1 MNYLIIRFPF
11 SSVNDE
17 QYMLAVC
24 LHNPVT
30 LQPVMDV
37 LNADS
42 QVFTPGLS
50 YTDGTDNIYNYTG
63 TLQGSVQ
70 VVDDERDDFYE
81 PIVASK
87 LSFNM
92 AYETFPEWLMQYCDM
107 RWASVI
113 LYKDNA
119 TNVELWRGYLV
130 AQSLNMTVV
139 RDKLACSMVA
149 VDEIGMA
156 KYMPLNKTLITG
168 MHTLL
173 IGVIMEM
180 FHNIHYYQGF
190 TLYGINGIGFD
201 RYYQLLGLTQ
211 SNAMLWHRNMALVND
226 DGDELD
232 DLPAEMIV
240 NLDRWLNDDKATWH
254 DVFDA
259 VFRYLGVTLCMG
271 GWQGLGANDAY
282 VLSCPTDGGS
292 IKQYSHYFGS
302 GSTEITGSQFAELVN
317 PFKIGGDLQVTV
329 EPNRYKSVTINSTPH
344 RWDSHAY
351 LTNEHY
357 KEIAPNKE
365 VKYEWGEMENHGAGP
380 FTRFAW
386 HKLKYI
392 KPDAQEAEFVEI
404 APCQDGEGYLMARSG
419 ELPCVDLTSC
429 EGKTEPDS
437 DVADTLDFITF
448 KEGCCCVKIG
458 QGETDGID
466 EDSQLNNYFL
476 IMNHNWGNMYA
487 GTSTTYHTMQT
498 LHLADTVWLTL
509 WPLGNDKPL
518 HPSESHYL
526 QMKLQVKFI
535 RENIPSGIDSNYGRI
550 TFLYLKAPD
559 AQTPNQIV
567 DWSTPAIIMPSDTSY
582 HDFAMEGILN
592 ASLNLW
598 YDLYFKA
605 YIHIGHFYYNGTTW
619 VHVASGETPPKC
631 DVTLW
636 NDTNEIS
643 SVTNIG
649 QRVIITKSY
658 YYTVGNPYR
667 GSNLVDRYTKQTKL
681 LTDLGQLSIPG
692 QELEGKL
699 EIQVLGQI
707 RLQAGTFDIKDNS
720 IPFVLIDGI
729 DINYTD
735 EAELIGKDIA
745 NKATVYMDYY
755 SQTKEEMVRDIEMA
769 SPSVPGFF
777 DNTLLYDGGKAIHN
791 LATVIAQ
798 GGSSARQPEQM
809 LASQLGQQYSD
820 GQCFVELSTP
830 IHYDD
835 NLHNVGF
842 VVKGLTEV
850 GGTFLPVKRT
860 FDYRMERLRVKL
872 QRVNV
877 ADSD

>member
-24 LHNPVT
+24 LHHPVS
-30 LQPVMDV
+30 LQSVMDV
-37 LNADS
+37 LNADN

-87 LSFNM
+87 LTFNM
-92 AYETFPEWLMQYCDM
+92 ACETFPEWLMQYCDM

-113 LYKDNA
+113 LYKDNEK
-119 TNVELWRGYLV
+119 NVELWRGYLV

-292 IKQYSHYFGS
+292 IKQYQYYFGS
-302 GSTEITGSQFAELVN
+302 GSTEITGTQFAELVN
-317 PFKIGGDLQVTV
+317 PFKIGGDLQVSV
-329 EPNRYKSVTINSTPH
+329 EPNRYKSVTVKSEPR
-344 RWDSHAY
+344 RWERHDY
-351 LTNEHY
+351 LTDAEY
-357 KEIAPNKE
+357 KPVDPDKA
-365 VKYEWGEMENHGAGP
+365 VRHEWGTTQDATNGP
-380 FTRFAW
+380 FDTYGW
-386 HKLKYI
+386 HKLVYI
-392 KPDAQEAEFVEI
+392 KPTTNEEKYVTLPD
-404 APCQDGEGYLMARSG
+404 CQDGEGYLMARNG
-419 ELPCVDLTSC
+419 ILPYDDLLSCVGMGQPT
-429 EGKTEPDS
+429 GA
-437 DVADTLDFITF
+437 VANSLDFITF
-448 KEGCCCVKIG
+448 KEGATCVKIG
-458 QGETDGID
+458 GGEIGGVD
-466 EDSQLNNYFL
+466 ENKHLVPFFIILNH
-476 IMNHNWGNMYA
+476 MWSNMWNLAPY
-487 GTSTTYHTMQT
+487 TMQSS
-498 LHLADTVWLTL
+498 HIADTPFLTFT
-509 WPLGNDKPL
+509 PFADNGPT
-518 HPSESHYL
+518 HPSERHYL
-526 QMKLQVKFI
+526 TLSMRVKFI
-535 RENIPSGIDSNYGRI
+535 RENMSIGA
-550 TFLYLKAPD
+550 KADGSPLHWLWFASPGVGHTMRVLDWQSPAILMPCEESEYPD
-559 AQTPNQIV
+559 FEDPASIYTGNVSAWNQIYFTARLRV
-567 DWSTPAIIMPSDTSY
+567 GDHYWNGSAWVTTPAT
-582 HDFAMEGILN
+582 
-592 ASLNLW
+592 
-598 YDLYFKA
+598 
-605 YIHIGHFYYNGTTW
+605 
-619 VHVASGETPPKC
+619 C
-631 DVTLW
+631 DIRLW
-636 NDTNEIS
+636 NSTSE
-643 SVTNIG
+643 VTEVDKYGI
-649 QRVIITKSY
+649 RTIETKNY
-658 YYTVGNPYR
+658 YYTFGSPYAGNTSVDKMTDPKM
-667 GSNLVDRYTKQTKL
+667 LVDCRGVSLPNAPLQ
-681 LTDLGQLSIPG
+681 GQL
-692 QELEGKL
+692 KL
-699 EIQVLGQI
+699 EILGQI
-707 RLQAGTFDIKDNS
+707 RFQNTIPGSQGVANS
-720 IPFVLIDGI
+720 VPFILIDNV
-729 DINYTD
+729 DIGWTD
-735 EAELIGKDIA
+735 AAEIMGENIV
-745 NKATVYMDYY
+745 NKQTVFMDYY
-755 SQTKEEMVRDIEMA
+755 SETKEDMERELEMA
-769 SPSVPGFF
+769 SPTVDGFF
-777 DNTLLYDGGKAIHN
+777 DNTLVFDGGKVIHN
-791 LATVIAQ
+791 VATVVAQ
-798 GGSSARQPEQM
+798 GGSTDRQPEQM

-850 GGTFLPVKRT
+850 AGTFLPVKRT
-860 FDYRMERLRVKL
+860 FDYRMERMRVKL

-877 ADSD
+877 AASD

>member
-50 YTDGTDNIYNYTG
+50 YTDGSDNIYNYTG

-87 LSFNM
+87 LTFNL
-92 AYETFPEWLMQYCDM
+92 ACETFPEWLMQYCDM

-190 TLYGINGIGFD
+190 TLYGINGIGFE

-292 IKQYSHYFGS
+292 IKQYQYYFGS

-317 PFKIGGDLQVTV
+317 PFKIGGDLQVSV
-329 EPNRYKSVTINSTPH
+329 EPNRYKSVTVKSEPR
-344 RWDSHAY
+344 RWERHDY
-351 LTNEHY
+351 LTEAEY
-357 KEIAPNKE
+357 KPVDPDKA
-365 VKYEWGEMENHGAGP
+365 VRHEWGTTQDATNGP
-380 FTRFAW
+380 FDTYGW
-386 HKLKYI
+386 HKLVYI
-392 KPDAQEAEFVEI
+392 KPTTNEEKYVTLPD
-404 APCQDGEGYLMARSG
+404 CQDGEGYLMARNG
-419 ELPCVDLTSC
+419 ILPYDDLLSC
-429 EGKTEPDS
+429 EGMGQPTS
-437 DVADTLDFITF
+437 AVADSLDFITF
-448 KEGCCCVKIG
+448 KEGATCVKIG
-458 QGETDGID
+458 GGEIGGVD
-466 EDSQLNNYFL
+466 ENKHLVPFFL
-476 IMNHNWGNMYA
+476 ILNHMWSNMWNLTPY
-487 GTSTTYHTMQT
+487 TMQSS
-498 LHLADTVWLTL
+498 HIADTPFLTFT
-509 WPLGNDKPL
+509 PFADNGPT
-518 HPSESHYL
+518 HPSERHYL
-526 QMKLQVKFI
+526 TLSMRVKFI
-535 RENIPSGIDSNYGRI
+535 RENMSIGAKSDGSPLQWLWFASPGPGHTMRVLDWQSPAILMPCEESEY
-550 TFLYLKAPD
+550 PD
-559 AQTPNQIV
+559 FEDPTSIYTGNVAAWNQIYFTARLRV
-567 DWSTPAIIMPSDTSY
+567 GDHFWNGSAWVTTPAT
-582 HDFAMEGILN
+582 
-592 ASLNLW
+592 
-598 YDLYFKA
+598 
-605 YIHIGHFYYNGTTW
+605 
-619 VHVASGETPPKC
+619 C
-631 DVTLW
+631 DIRLW
-636 NDTNEIS
+636 NTTSE
-643 SVTNIG
+643 VTEVDKYGI
-649 QRVIITKSY
+649 RTIETKNY
-658 YYTVGNPYR
+658 YYTFGSPYAGNTSVDKMTDPKM
-667 GSNLVDRYTKQTKL
+667 LVDCRGVSLPNAPLQ
-681 LTDLGQLSIPG
+681 GQL
-692 QELEGKL
+692 KL
-699 EIQVLGQI
+699 EILGQI
-707 RLQAGTFDIKDNS
+707 RFQNTIPGAQGVANS
-720 IPFVLIDGI
+720 VPFILIDNVAIGW
-729 DINYTD
+729 TD
-735 EAELIGKDIA
+735 AAEIMGENIV
-745 NKATVYMDYY
+745 NERTVFMDYY
-755 SQTKEEMVRDIEMA
+755 SETKEEMERELEMA
-769 SPSVPGFF
+769 SPVVDGFF
-777 DNTLLYDGGKAIHN
+777 DNTMVFDGGKVIHN
-791 LATVIAQ
+791 VATVIAQ
-798 GGSSARQPEQM
+798 GGSTARQPEQM
-809 LASQLGQQYSD
+809 LATQLAQQYSD

-860 FDYRMERLRVKL
+860 FDYRMERMRVKL
-872 QRVNV
+872 QRVNI
-877 ADSD
+877 AASD

>member
-17 QYMLAVC
+17 QYMLAIC
-24 LHNPVT
+24 LHHPVS

-63 TLQGSVQ
+63 TLQGSV
-70 VVDDERDDFYE
+70 VVADDERADFYE

-92 AYETFPEWLMQYCDM
+92 ACETFPEWVMPFCDL
-107 RWASVI
+107 RWAHVI

-156 KYMPLNKTLITG
+156 KYMPLNQNLASNI
-168 MHTLL
+168 HSLHIATLL
-173 IGVIMEM
+173 E
-180 FHNIHYYQGF
+180 FYYYIHYFKGF
-190 TLYGINGIGFD
+190 GFNGLNGIGFD
-201 RYYQLLGLTQ
+201 RYYQLLGLTPT
-211 SNAMLWHRNMALVND
+211 NRMLWHRNIALVND

-232 DLPAEMIV
+232 NIPSETLV
-240 NLDRWLNDDKATWH
+240 NLDKWLNDDKATWH

-259 VFRYLGVTLCMG
+259 VLRYLGVTLCVG
-271 GWQGLGANDAY
+271 SWHGLAANDAY
-282 VLSCPTDGGS
+282 VLSCPTDGGG
-292 IKQYSHYFGS
+292 IKQYEYYFGS
-302 GSTEITGSQFAELVN
+302 GSTEVTGSQFAELAN

-351 LTNEHY
+351 LTNDHY
-357 KEIAPNKE
+357 KEIDQSKE
-365 VKYEWGEMENHGAGP
+365 VKYEWGEMKNHGTGP
-380 FTRFAW
+380 FTQFAW

-466 EDSQLNNYFL
+466 EDAQLTNYFL
-476 IMNHNWGNMYA
+476 VMNHNWGNMYA

-509 WPLGNDKPL
+509 WPLGNDEPR

-526 QMKLQVKFI
+526 QMKMHVKFI

-550 TFLYLKAPD
+550 TFLYLKAPN
-559 AQTPNQIV
+559 AQTPNQSV

-582 HDFAMEGILN
+582 HDFATEGILN

-605 YIHIGHFYYNGTTW
+605 YIHIGDFYYNGTTW

-667 GSNLVDRYTKQTKL
+667 GSNLVDRYTNQTKL

-707 RLQAGTFDIKDNS
+707 RLQHGSFDIKNNS

-735 EAELIGKDIA
+735 EAEMIGKDIA
-745 NKATVYMDYY
+745 NKATVYMDRY

-777 DNTLLYDGGKAIHN
+777 DNSLLYSGGKAVHN

-798 GGSSARQPEQM
+798 GGSTARQPEQM
-809 LASQLGQQYSD
+809 LATQLAQQYSD

-830 IHYDD
+830 IHFDD

-860 FDYRMERLRVKL
+860 FDYRMERMRVKL

-877 ADSD
+877 ASSD

>member
-24 LHNPVT
+24 LHHPVT

-50 YTDGTDNIYNYTG
+50 YTDGPDTIYNYTG

-87 LSFNM
+87 LTFNM
-92 AYETFPEWLMQYCDM
+92 ACETFPEWLMQYCDM

-156 KYMPLNKTLITG
+156 KYMPLNKTMPG
-168 MHTLL
+168 NNHTLHL
-173 IGVIMEM
+173 ATLME
-180 FHNIHYYQGF
+180 FYYYIHYFIGF
-190 TLYGINGIGFD
+190 TLYGANGIGFD
-201 RYYQLLGLTQ
+201 RYYQLLGLTPT
-211 SNAMLWHRNMALVND
+211 NKMLWHRNMALVND
-226 DGDELD
+226 DDDEID
-232 DLPAEMIV
+232 NIPSETIV

-271 GWQGLGANDAY
+271 GWQGLAANDAY
-282 VLSCPTDGGS
+282 LLSCPTDGGS
-292 IKQYSHYFGS
+292 IKQYQYYFGS

-317 PFKIGGDLQVTV
+317 PIKIGGDLQVSV
-329 EPNRYKSVTINSTPH
+329 EPNRYKSVTVKSEPQ
-344 RWDSHAY
+344 RWEKHDY
-351 LTNEHY
+351 LTDEHY
-357 KEIAPNKE
+357 KEVSQGSQIR
-365 VKYEWGEMENHGAGP
+365 YEWGVTEDDQDGP
-380 FTRFAW
+380 FETYGW
-386 HKLKYI
+386 HKMIYI
-392 KPDAQEAEFVEI
+392 KPDDKEADYLDI
-404 APCQDGEGYLMARSG
+404 APCQDGEGYLMARAG

-429 EGKTEPDS
+429 ANKTEPDS
-437 DVADTLDFITF
+437 DVANTLDFITF
-448 KEGCCCVKIG
+448 KEGVCVVKIG
-458 QGETDGID
+458 SGEVGGID
-466 EDSQLNNYFL
+466 ENRQLTSYFL
-476 IMNHNWGNMYA
+476 IMNHMWGNMLNNM
-487 GTSTTYHTMQT
+487 TPHEMQT
-498 LHLADTVWLTL
+498 THIADTPWMTL
-509 WPLGNDKPL
+509 KPLGSQEPW
-518 HPSESHYL
+518 HPSEKHFLKIS
-526 QMKLQVKFI
+526 MKLMFI
-535 RENIPSGIDSNYGRI
+535 RENMGRHFGGIGKNVFLYFPSPGVGYALGPVTWLHPAILLPTEESEYQDFADPNAVINGIVNYG
-550 TFLYLKAPD
+550 
-559 AQTPNQIV
+559 N
-567 DWSTPAIIMPSDTSY
+567 
-582 HDFAMEGILN
+582 
-592 ASLNLW
+592 
-598 YDLYFKA
+598 LYFTA
-605 YIHIGHFYYNGTTW
+605 YIRIGDHYYNGNNW
-619 VHVASGETPPKC
+619 VQVNQGETPPKC
-631 DVTLW
+631 NVNMWNENNTAKADKFGIFDITSSDYYYSISSPRKSDNSVDRF
-636 NDTNEIS
+636 NDTKMMVNIGNIS
-643 SVTNIG
+643 SPS
-649 QRVIITKSY
+649 Q
-658 YYTVGNPYR
+658 P
-667 GSNLVDRYTKQTKL
+667 
-681 LTDLGQLSIPG
+681 
-692 QELEGKL
+692 LEGKL
-699 EIQVLGQI
+699 EMQILGQV
-707 RLQAGTFDIKDNS
+707 RFQSTSNGVGNS
-720 IPFVLIDGI
+720 IPFILVKDI

-735 EAELIGKDIA
+735 EAEMVGKDIA
-745 NKATVYMDYY
+745 NKATVYMDRY

-777 DNTLLYDGGKAIHN
+777 DNTLLYSGGKAIHN

-798 GGSSARQPEQM
+798 GGSTARQPEQM
-809 LASQLGQQYSD
+809 LATQLAQQYSD

-860 FDYRMERLRVKL
+860 FDYRMERIRVKL

-877 ADSD
+877 AASD